1 MPDLVA
7 QGPEPDQTWRRA
19 LPAEEGAGQAVT
31 LGRNAKSDWAAG
43 WDKQI
48 SGLHAT
54 LTWKDGKL
62 VVAPRPG
69 TPNKIFFRGNPMET
83 EFAAE
88 IGEQFVIG
96 RTTFSVRDSEPT
108 PGSSR
113 PPVEELTCSP
123 QELRSLRFVDADE
136 RIEVLASLPG
146 MIRYSPSDLAL
157 ANRVVQALLQGIP
170 RAAVAAVIQMEPA
183 EAEPTLEVRS
193 CSFRRPTLS
202 AGTLVPE
209 FRPSRR
215 LSQEA
220 LFRRRQ
226 PVMQCWEASKAK
238 TEFTVSNEFDWAA
251 CVPLPDEP
259 TAGWAL
265 YIAGSFTPGLGM
277 PSLQD
282 DQKSDLKFATLVA
295 DIYGALRQVQ
305 DLQKR
310 QTTLASF
317 LSRPVLAALAD
328 KDTDHV
334 LRARET
340 EVTVLFCDLRGS
352 CRIAEEGEGDL
363 SQVCDRM
370 SEALGIMTR
379 NIIDKDGVIGD
390 FQGDAAMGFWGWP
403 FATDDQVEQAA
414 RAALAIRKE
423 FAQASR
429 MKNHPLAGFTC
440 GIGIANGA
448 AIAGR
453 LGTLDQFKISVF
465 GPVVNLAARLESMT
479 KLFNVPIVLDERAA
493 QRLGAGNNSH
503 WARCRRLAMVQPF
516 GMRQSLVIS
525 ELLPSAVEPGAMS
538 ERDRRDYEAAL
549 DAFLGGRWQDA
560 QCLFDRL
567 PADGPSGVLREF
579 IRRRGGRVP
588 KDWNG
593 VMGMETK

>member
-1 MPDLVA
+1 MPDLIA
-7 QGPEPDQTWRRA
+7 QGPEPGQAWRRT
-19 LPAEEGAGQAVT
+19 LPAEAVT
-31 LGRNAKSDWAAG
+31 LGRNTKSAWTAE

-48 SGLHAT
+48 SGFHAT
-54 LTWKDGKL
+54 LAWKDGKL
-62 VVAPRPG
+62 FVVPRPG
-69 TPNKIFFRGNPMET
+69 TMNKIFFRGNPMEA
-83 EFAAE
+83 EFTAA

-96 RTTFSVRDSEPT
+96 RTTFSIRESEPT

-123 QELRSLRFVDADE
+123 QELRSLKFVDADE

-146 MIRYSPSDLAL
+146 MIRYSPSELAL
-157 ANRVVQALLQGIP
+157 ANRVVQALLDGIP
-170 RAAVAAVIQMEPA
+170 RAAVAAVLQMGSSQAEPA
-183 EAEPTLEVRS
+183 LEVRS
-193 CSFRRPTLS
+193 CSFRRPTL
-202 AGTLVPE
+202 APD

-215 LSQEA
+215 LTHEA
-220 LFRRRQ
+220 LYRRRQ
-226 PVMQCWEASKAK
+226 PVMQCWEATKGKA
-238 TEFTVSNEFDWAA
+238 EFTVSNEFDWAA
-251 CVPLPDEP
+251 CIPLPDEP

-265 YIAGSFTPGLGM
+265 YIAGSFSPGLGM

-282 DQKSDLKFATLVA
+282 EQKSDLKFATLVA

-305 DLQKR
+305 DLQNR
-310 QTTLASF
+310 QSTLASF

-328 KDTDHV
+328 KDTDQV

-352 CRIAEEGEGDL
+352 CRIAEDAEGNL

-403 FATDDQVEQAA
+403 FATADQVEQAA

-429 MKNHPLAGFTC
+429 VHNHPLAGFTC
-440 GIGIANGA
+440 GIGIANGT

-465 GPVVNLAARLESMT
+465 GPVVNLAARLESLT

-493 QRLGAGNNSH
+493 QRLAAGNNSH
-503 WARCRRLAMVQPF
+503 WARCRRLANVQPY
-516 GMRQSLVIS
+516 GMRHSAVIS

-560 QCLFDRL
+560 QCLFERL

-579 IRRRGGRVP
+579 IRKRGGRVP

-593 VMGMETK
+593 VMGMESK